1 MVALVKLLVA
11 IIKIMISL
19 NKFGLLD
26 EVISGLQSL
35 IPTEDNAGTDADAAV

>member
-19 NKFGLLD
+19 DKFGLLD
-26 EVISGLQSL
+26 EVISSLQSL
-35 IPTEDNAGTDADAAV
+35 IPTEDNGNADVA